1 MQHLV
6 DLADH
11 NARHPGMVELYVRL
25 AAEAVAED
33 HPAHEY
39 FTEHYRKTREY
50 VHRTLR
56 ELAEQ
61 GCCGTGSIPASRQT
75 GSWR

>member
-25 AAEAVAED
+25 AAEAVAATTVLTFLGTT
-33 HPAHEY
+33 PAQGWRECCSG
-39 FTEHYRKTREY
+39 RSPTRTD
-50 VHRTLR
+50 RGR
-56 ELAEQ
+56 P
-61 GCCGTGSIPASRQT
+61 G
-75 GSWR
+75 